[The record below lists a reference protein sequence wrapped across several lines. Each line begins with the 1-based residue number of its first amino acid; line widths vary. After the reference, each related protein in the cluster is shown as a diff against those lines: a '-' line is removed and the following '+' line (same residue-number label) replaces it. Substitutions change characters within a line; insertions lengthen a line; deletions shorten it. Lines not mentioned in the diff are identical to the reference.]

1 MSDLNV
7 YTFTGR
13 LGQEPELKKT
23 GTGKSVTNLRVAVSL
38 RGGGEEGSTLWL
50 DVTAWESLAE
60 LCVKYLSK
68 GRQVAITG
76 YLSEDTWEDDEG
88 RKRSKIKVT
97 ARDVTFMGSPT
108 KQDEGSFKHVDPTG
122 GEIEG
127 VASEQDIDFEF
138 PL

>member
-7 YTFTGR
+7 FTFTGR
-13 LGQEPELKKT
+13 LGQDPELRKT
-23 GTGKSVTNLRVAVSL
+23 GTGKSVTNLRVAISL
-38 RGGGEEGSTLWL
+38 RSGDGDNTLWL

-88 RKRSKIKVT
+88 RKRSKVKVT
-97 ARDVTFMGSPT
+97 AREVTFMGSPT
-108 KQDEGSFKHVDPTG
+108 KSEDDSFSKHVDPTG
-122 GEIEG
+122 GEIE
-127 VASEQDIDFEF
+127 DIVKEDDFEF